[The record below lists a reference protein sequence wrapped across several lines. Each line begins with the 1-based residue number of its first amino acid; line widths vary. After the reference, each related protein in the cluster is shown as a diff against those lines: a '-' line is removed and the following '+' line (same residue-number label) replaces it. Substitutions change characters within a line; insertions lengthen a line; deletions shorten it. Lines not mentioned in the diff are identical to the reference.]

1 MIGLSIDKL
10 SVGQSARFS
19 KTITETDI
27 YLYAGIS
34 GDFNPAHVNEQYA
47 AKTFFKTRIAHGMLT
62 ASFISTLIGTI
73 LPGPGSIY
81 MRQELNFLAPVKIG
95 DTVTAIAEVAEIIA
109 DKKRVRLKTW
119 CINQDGTTVLDG
131 EALVS
136 PPRAANRFPFQKWLF
151 SAISA
156 SITLKT

>member
-1 MIGLSIDKL
+1 MIGLTIDKL

-119 CINQDGTTVLDG
+119 CINQEGTTVLDG

-136 PPRAANRFPFQKWLF
+136 PPRPAK
-151 SAISA
+151 
-156 SITLKT
+156 

>member
-95 DTVTAIAEVAEIIA
+95 DTVTAIAEVVEIIA
-109 DKKRVRLKTW
+109 DKKRVRIKTW
-119 CINQDGTTVLDG
+119 CINQEGTTVLDG

-136 PPRAANRFPFQKWLF
+136 PPRPVK
-151 SAISA
+151 
-156 SITLKT
+156 

>member
-95 DTVTAIAEVAEIIA
+95 DTVTAIAEVVEIIA

-119 CINQDGTTVLDG
+119 CINQEGTTVLDG

-136 PPRAANRFPFQKWLF
+136 PPRAAK
-151 SAISA
+151 
-156 SITLKT
+156 

>member
-1 MIGLSIDKL
+1 MLGLSIDKL
-10 SVGQSARFS
+10 SVGQSAQFS

-47 AKTFFKTRIAHGMLT
+47 AKTYFKTRIAHGMLT

-119 CINQDGTTVLDG
+119 CVNQEGTTVLDG

-136 PPRAANRFPFQKWLF
+136 PPRPAK
-151 SAISA
+151 
-156 SITLKT
+156 

>member
-95 DTVTAIAEVAEIIA
+95 DTVTAIAEVVEIIA

-119 CINQDGTTVLDG
+119 CINQEGITVLDG

-136 PPRAANRFPFQKWLF
+136 PPRPAK
-151 SAISA
+151 
-156 SITLKT
+156 

>member
-34 GDFNPAHVNEQYA
+34 GDFNPAHVNEEYA

-95 DTVTAIAEVAEIIA
+95 DTVTAIAEVVEIIA
-109 DKKRVRLKTW
+109 AKKRVRLKTW
-119 CINQDGTTVLDG
+119 CVNQEGTTVLDG

-136 PPRAANRFPFQKWLF
+136 PPRASR
-151 SAISA
+151 
-156 SITLKT
+156 

>member
-95 DTVTAIAEVAEIIA
+95 DTVTAIAEVVEIIA
-109 DKKRVRLKTW
+109 DKKRARLKTW
-119 CINQDGTTVLDG
+119 CINQEGTTVLDG

-136 PPRAANRFPFQKWLF
+136 PPRPAK
-151 SAISA
+151 
-156 SITLKT
+156 

>member
-1 MIGLSIDKL
+1 MFICVPILDQGGEMIGKSIEEL

-34 GDFNPAHVNEQYA
+34 GDFNPAHVNEEF
-47 AKTFFKTRIAHGMLT
+47 AKGTYFKTRIAHGMLS
-62 ASFISTLIGTI
+62 AGFISTVIGTL

-81 MRQELNFLAPVKIG
+81 MRQEVNFLAPVKVG
-95 DTVTAIAEVAEIIA
+95 DTVTAIAEVVEIIEE
-109 DKKRVRLKTW
+109 KKRVRMKTT
-119 CINQDGTTVLDG
+119 CVNQEGTTVIDG

-136 PPRAANRFPFQKWLF
+136 PPRK
-151 SAISA
+151 
-156 SITLKT
+156 